1 VLCFVVARGRAM
13 ERTRVRPRAWKLPH
27 VGPLRV
33 GGTTGAVR
41 TVPRWAVS
49 SGGDD
54 GLRQWGLPSAQDT
67 GTQVR
72 MDALARRL
80 AEAARSL
87 QRQTSPQ
94 QVMDGVVRLAREMV
108 PGADEATITMVRKDR
123 HCYSA
128 AATSELASDFD
139 VLQDETGEGPCLDAI
154 WQQETVRVDDL
165 NSDPRWPVLGPRAAE
180 RGIHSM
186 LCLQL
191 FVVRD
196 TLGALD
202 LLARATSAFTD
213 ESEHVGLL
221 LASHA
226 AIAAADAHHFEHVTS
241 ALVNR
246 DVIGQAKG
254 ILMERFK
261 ITSDQAFAVL
271 ARVSQDTNR
280 KLSAIAEDLAR
291 TGMWTPGL
299 GPGHDRKETP

>member
-1 VLCFVVARGRAM
+1 M
-13 ERTRVRPRAWKLPH
+13 S
-27 VGPLRV
+27 
-33 GGTTGAVR
+33 TG
-41 TVPRWAVS
+41 
-49 SGGDD
+49 GGDD
-54 GLRQWGLPSAQDT
+54 RRQWGQPSAQDT
-67 GTQVR
+67 GTMAR
-72 MDALARRL
+72 LDALARRL
-80 AEAARSL
+80 ADAARSL

-94 QVMDGVVRLAREMV
+94 QVMDGVVNLARDMV
-108 PGADEATITMVRKDR
+108 PGADEATITMVRTDR

-128 AATSELASDFD
+128 AATSAFASDFD

-165 NSDPRWPVLGPRAAE
+165 GTDPRWPVLGPRAAE

-191 FVVRD
+191 FVHRD

-202 LLARATSAFTD
+202 LLAHAPSAFTD

-261 ITSDQAFAVL
+261 ITADQAFEVMAK
-271 ARVSQDTNR
+271 VSQDTNR
-280 KLSAIAEDLAR
+280 KVAAVAEELAR

-299 GPGHDRKETP
+299 RAGRDRQDKP

>member
-1 VLCFVVARGRAM
+1 M
-13 ERTRVRPRAWKLPH
+13 SPE
-27 VGPLRV
+27 
-33 GGTTGAVR
+33 
-41 TVPRWAVS
+41 
-49 SGGDD
+49 GGDD
-54 GLRQWGLPSAQDT
+54 RRQWGQPSAQDT
-67 GTQVR
+67 GTTAR
-72 MDALARRL
+72 LDELARRL

-87 QRQTSPQ
+87 HRQTSPQ
-94 QVMDGVVRLAREMV
+94 QVLDSIVNLASAMV

-154 WQQETVRVDDL
+154 WQQETVRVNDL
-165 NSDPRWPVLGPRAAE
+165 GADPRWPVLGPRAAE
-180 RGIHSM
+180 RGVGSM
-186 LCLQL
+186 LCFQL
-191 FVVRD
+191 FVHRD

-202 LLARATSAFTD
+202 LLSRVKSAFTD

-226 AIAAADAHHFEHVTS
+226 AIAAADAQHLESVSS

-271 ARVSQDTNR
+271 AKVSQVTNR
-280 KLSAIAEDLAR
+280 KVSAVAEDLVH
-291 TGMWTPGL
+291 TGMWTAEMRAGQ
-299 GPGHDRKETP
+299 DRQDTP

>member
-1 VLCFVVARGRAM
+1 
-13 ERTRVRPRAWKLPH
+13 
-27 VGPLRV
+27 
-33 GGTTGAVR
+33 
-41 TVPRWAVS
+41 VPRWAVS
-49 SGGDD
+49 TGGGDD
-54 GLRQWGLPSAQDT
+54 GRQWGQPSAQDT
-67 GTQVR
+67 GTTAR
-72 MDALARRL
+72 LDTLARRL

-87 QRQTSPQ
+87 QRRESPQ
-94 QVMDGVVRLAREMV
+94 QVMDDIVNLASTMV
-108 PGADEATITMVRKDR
+108 PGVDEATITMVHNDR

-154 WQQETVRVDDL
+154 WRQETVRVDDL
-165 NSDPRWPVLGPRAAE
+165 GNDPRWPVLGPRAAE
-180 RGIHSM
+180 RGIGSM
-186 LCLQL
+186 LCFQL
-191 FVVRD
+191 FVHRD

-202 LLARATSAFTD
+202 LLAYSRSAFTD

-226 AIAAADAHHFEHVTS
+226 AIAAADAQHLENVTS

-261 ITSDQAFAVL
+261 ITSDQAFTVL

-280 KLSAIAEDLAR
+280 KVAAVAEDLAR
-291 TGMWTPGL
+291 TGMWTPGSHA
-299 GPGHDRKETP
+299 GQDRQDTP

>member
-1 VLCFVVARGRAM
+1 
-13 ERTRVRPRAWKLPH
+13 
-27 VGPLRV
+27 VG
-33 GGTTGAVR
+33 TD
-41 TVPRWAVS
+41 
-49 SGGDD
+49 GDD
-54 GLRQWGLPSAQDT
+54 GLRQWGQPSAHDT
-67 GTQVR
+67 GTTVGL
-72 MDALARRL
+72 DALARRL

-94 QVMDGVVRLAREMV
+94 QVMDGVVHLARDMV
-108 PGADEATITMVRKDR
+108 PGADEATITMVRTDR

-128 AATSELASDFD
+128 AATSALASDFD
-139 VLQDETGEGPCLDAI
+139 VLQNESGEGPCLDVI

-165 NSDPRWPVLGPRAAE
+165 ATDPRWPVLGPRAAQ
-180 RGIHSM
+180 RRIGSM

-191 FVVRD
+191 FVHRD

-202 LLARATSAFTD
+202 LLAHAKSAFTD

-226 AIAAADAHHFEHVTS
+226 AIAAADAHHFENVSS

-261 ITSDQAFAVL
+261 ITSDQAFTVL
-271 ARVSQDTNR
+271 AKVSQDTNR
-280 KLSAIAEDLAR
+280 KLSAVADELAS
-291 TGMWTPGL
+291 TGMWTSGSGAGRNRQDEP
-299 GPGHDRKETP
+299 

>member
-1 VLCFVVARGRAM
+1 VETPARGAAPCR
-13 ERTRVRPRAWKLPH
+13 
-27 VGPLRV
+27 
-33 GGTTGAVR
+33 GTTSAVL
-41 TVPRWAVS
+41 TVPRWSVS
-49 SGGDD
+49 TEGGD
-54 GLRQWGLPSAQDT
+54 GPRWWGQPSAQDT
-67 GTQVR
+67 GTQVEL
-72 MDALARRL
+72 DALARCL

-87 QRQTSPQ
+87 QKQTSPQ
-94 QVMDGVVRLAREMV
+94 QVMNGVVHLASAMV
-108 PGADEATITMVRKDR
+108 PGAYEATITMVRKDR

-128 AATSELASDFD
+128 AATSALASDFD

-154 WQQETVRVDDL
+154 WQQETIRVNDL
-165 NSDPRWPVLGPRAAE
+165 ASDPRWPVLGPRAAE
-180 RGIHSM
+180 RGVGSM

-191 FVVRD
+191 FVHRD

-202 LLARATSAFTD
+202 LLAHAKSAFTD

-226 AIAAADAHHFEHVTS
+226 AIAAADAQHLENVTS

-246 DVIGQAKG
+246 DLIGQAKG

-271 ARVSQDTNR
+271 AKVSQDTNR
-280 KLSAIAEDLAR
+280 KLSAVAEDFAR

-299 GPGHDRKETP
+299 RAGQDRQDTP